1 MKAVP
6 ICTHPQPEYQKG
18 LQDAECCAKIG
29 TPPPRTPMG
38 TSADLAVIHRGTTTF
53 FHTSYDGYPGR
64 VLAHLCA
71 TVAAAGMKGVA
82 AQLDA
87 TLPQAGG
94 ENEDDAGLD
103 RLAMGEAYLAACTAR
118 GRPPVLL
125 EEAMLYEYG
134 EPDFAHG
141 GVVPLFAPE
150 HNTAPW
156 ACERVEQASYIL
168 DMDRGTLSTTW
179 WAERTADAGHYP
191 EGETADLVRM
201 DLTRIETLDPELL
214 AHGLEQS
221 LRGAHCKTS
230 QEAQIVLDAVLVR
243 LEAGEIARPGPG
255 PNPYRSASVCG
266 LLGDDDRAPD
276 PTVHELVGVEEHT
289 SHFNAAIGFL
299 RDAFTGDAILR
310 EDELLTGTNDKGE
323 LTLVV
328 DLRARPNAATAAAVD
343 TFFAGLAKLH
353 GMVAT
358 MQSEGG
364 NERGVSQGGS
374 FGGWKSKATDGNER
388 WGEALLPT
396 DRRPAGLAT
405 RRLSLANE
413 AITDPSKRNA
423 AWLTTILAMDNAAW
437 SALEAGGVP
446 LPDANTLGEFAG
458 FFIEIATLG
467 ERAVHGST
475 RRRMEQLD
483 EARRDTLVAA
493 LSPLDR
499 HILAQ
504 LTAPVVE
511 TPSTPSRRA
520 TP

>member
-1 MKAVP
+1 
-6 ICTHPQPEYQKG
+6 
-18 LQDAECCAKIG
+18 
-29 TPPPRTPMG
+29 MG

-87 TLPQAGG
+87 TLPQANA
-94 ENEDDAGLD
+94 ENEDDDVGLD
-103 RLAMGEAYLAACTAR
+103 RQAMGEAYLAACAAR

-191 EGETADLVRM
+191 EGETIDLARM
-201 DLTRIETLDPELL
+201 DLTRVEVLDPALL
-214 AHGLEQS
+214 AHGLEQALQS
-221 LRGAHCKTS
+221 ARCNTS
-230 QEAQIVLDAVLVR
+230 QEAQTVLDTVLGR
-243 LEAGEIARPGPG
+243 LEAGEIASPGPG
-255 PNPYRSASVCG
+255 PNPYRSASVYG
-266 LLGDDDRAPD
+266 PFGEDDRAPD
-276 PTVHELVGVEEHT
+276 PTVHGLVGVEEHT
-289 SHFNAAIGFL
+289 SHFNAASGFL
-299 RDAFTGDAILR
+299 RDAFTEDAALR
-310 EDELLTGTNDKGE
+310 EDELLTGTNEQGQ

-328 DLRARPNAATAAAVD
+328 DLRARPNAATATAVD

-364 NERGVSQGGS
+364 GERGVSQGGS
-374 FGGWKSKATDGNER
+374 FSGWKGKADNDGTR
-388 WGEALLPT
+388 WGEALLPI
-396 DRRPAGLAT
+396 DSRPAGLAA
-405 RRLSLANE
+405 RRLALANE
-413 AITDPSKRNA
+413 AITDPSKRDA

-437 SALEAGGVP
+437 NTLEAGGVP
-446 LPDANTLGEFAG
+446 LPDANTLRDFGG